1 MRSKR
6 RNGEAT
12 SGSENFS
19 LLFSLLALLKD
30 KNEKTRERERERLA
44 DSSSHLH
51 AMYRTFL
58 PSLPLSLNS
67 PNQKMNSTR
76 ANQDIAL
83 RAARTLREMEAL
95 IFVLHALPVDW
106 GLTPCLE
113 MRQVDYMAATLFVV
127 RVYDFM
133 RVEINFHVGCGWFG
147 TDGGWRDVEEV
158 WCTYLFTGVTES
170 RALDG
175 WLTLGFLFIFD
186 PSNFHVKG

>member
-76 ANQDIAL
+76 AK
-83 RAARTLREMEAL
+83 
-95 IFVLHALPVDW
+95 P
-106 GLTPCLE
+106 GYC
-113 MRQVDYMAATLFVV
+113 ATLCS
-127 RVYDFM
+127 
-133 RVEINFHVGCGWFG
+133 NFER
-147 TDGGWRDVEEV
+147 DGGVDFCAPRSSGGLGTHAMFGNE
-158 WCTYLFTGVTES
+158 TGG
-170 RALDG
+170 LYG
-175 WLTLGFLFIFD
+175 G
-186 PSNFHVKG
+186 HVVCS

>member
-106 GLTPCLE
+106 GRTPCSE

-127 RVYDFM
+127 RVYDFHASGGKFSCGLRLVWDWWRM
-133 RVEINFHVGCGWFG
+133 TRCGGSVMHVFIY
-147 TDGGWRDVEEV
+147 WRYGITCRWRMANVG
-158 WCTYLFTGVTES
+158 LFVYFWS
-170 RALDG
+170 
-175 WLTLGFLFIFD
+175 I
-186 PSNFHVKG
+186 